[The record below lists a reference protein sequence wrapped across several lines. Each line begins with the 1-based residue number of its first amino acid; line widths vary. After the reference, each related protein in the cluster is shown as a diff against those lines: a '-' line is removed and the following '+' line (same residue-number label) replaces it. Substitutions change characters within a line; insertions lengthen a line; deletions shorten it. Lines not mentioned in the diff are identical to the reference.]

1 MSLAAATALG
11 RAERSSAESVRAAHP
26 VAVAA
31 VGPVVRAAHPV
42 AVAAVG
48 PVVAVGLA
56 AVHSC

>member
-1 MSLAAATALG
+1 
-11 RAERSSAESVRAAHP
+11 VRAAHP